1 MIQWSLQILFS
12 KHFTIRCSF
21 PKTGPK
27 VLKNSVLLNE
37 NQLIAKYFQLW
48 KNFKKSKSLMSNDS
62 SLQILFSKH
71 FTIRCSFPKTGPT
84 VLKNSVLLN
93 ENQLI
98 AKYFQLWKNFK
109 KSKSLMSND
118 SIESTNLIF

>member
-1 MIQWSLQILFS
+1 MIQW
-12 KHFTIRCSF
+12 
-21 PKTGPK
+21 
-27 VLKNSVLLNE
+27 
-37 NQLIAKYFQLW
+37 
-48 KNFKKSKSLMSNDS
+48 

-98 AKYFQLWKNFK
+98 AKYFQLWKF
-109 KSKSLMSND
+109 S
-118 SIESTNLIF
+118 

>member
-1 MIQWSLQILFS
+1 MIQW
-12 KHFTIRCSF
+12 
-21 PKTGPK
+21 
-27 VLKNSVLLNE
+27 
-37 NQLIAKYFQLW
+37 
-48 KNFKKSKSLMSNDS
+48 

>member
-1 MIQWSLQILFS
+1 MIQW
-12 KHFTIRCSF
+12 
-21 PKTGPK
+21 
-27 VLKNSVLLNE
+27 
-37 NQLIAKYFQLW
+37 
-48 KNFKKSKSLMSNDS
+48 

-98 AKYFQLWKNFK
+98 AKYFQLWKVFK

>member
-1 MIQWSLQILFS
+1 MIQW
-12 KHFTIRCSF
+12 
-21 PKTGPK
+21 
-27 VLKNSVLLNE
+27 
-37 NQLIAKYFQLW
+37 
-48 KNFKKSKSLMSNDS
+48 

-98 AKYFQLWKNFK
+98 AKYFHLGIFFK